1 MIKKIIGVIAAGVM
15 AVMLSGCAGELVEVP
30 PASKGI
36 ILGANGYTGEIV
48 TPSRFRLPFCPF
60 FSVCDKLVVVEAGDF
75 GSNEEMEILMPK
87 DQVQLTADIR
97 FTLGISDDEMKLLS
111 LFDRITPERLAS
123 GNYGT
128 TISKIYEIYGSSIIR
143 NVVRTT
149 LSKYSIQE
157 VMANQGKISEELRS
171 AISVALKDTALE
183 VKYLGLAGI
192 APPAV
197 IMDAQ
202 IAALGRKVAIETA
215 EADAQVKIREAQAA
229 LEVARSRREADLL
242 EAQTIRE
249 ADEIL
254 ADGVTPELI
263 RYRELQVLEAMANN
277 QNAVFFP
284 VDMIGSVGLENRV
297 FGTVP
302 PAPVAVK

>member
-1 MIKKIIGVIAAGVM
+1 MIKKILGVVM
-15 AVMLSGCAGELVEVP
+15 AGFLAVGLTACGELVEVP

-36 ILGANGYTGEIV
+36 VLGANGYTGEIV
-48 TPSRFRLPFCPF
+48 SPSRFRLPFCPPF
-60 FSVCDKLVVVEAGDF
+60 AVCDKLVVVEAGDF

-87 DQVQLTADIR
+87 DQVQLTADVR
-97 FTLGISDDEMKLLS
+97 FTLGISNDETKLLS
-111 LFDRITPERLAS
+111 LFDRITPERLPS

-143 NVVRTT
+143 NVVRST
-149 LSKYSIQE
+149 LSKYSIAE
-157 VMANQGKISEELRS
+157 VMSNQGKISEELRAS
-171 AISVALKDTALE
+171 ISTALKDTSLE

-192 APPAV
+192 SPPKV

-202 IAALGRKVAIETA
+202 EEALKRKVSIETA
-215 EADAQVKIREAQAA
+215 EAEGQVELRKARIA
-229 LEVARSRREADLL
+229 LEVARSRREADIL

-263 RYRELQVLEAMANN
+263 RYRELQVLEAMAAN

-284 VDMIGSVGLENRV
+284 IDMLGSVGLENRV
-297 FGTVP
+297 LNTVP
-302 PAPVAVK
+302 ATK